1 MGPYWAI
8 GCLAEIYRAVAI
20 VGVVVSVGMAP
31 FTAGVS
37 LLILPLIFLYIV
49 VAQLF
54 KLLIDIAQSSRGTYE
69 VLSRRSERSRVPPN
83 PSGMWDDDEN
93 KYRRR

>member
-8 GCLAEIYRAVAI
+8 GCLAEIYRLVAI
-20 VGVVVSVGMAP
+20 VGVVASLAMAP
-31 FTAGVS
+31 LTAGVS
-37 LLILPLIFLYIV
+37 LLLLPLIFLYIV

-69 VLSRRSERSRVPPN
+69 VLSRRSDRGRVPPN
-83 PSGMWDDDEN
+83 PSGMWEDDEN

>member
-8 GCLAEIYRAVAI
+8 GCLAELYRVIAI
-20 VGVVVSVGMAP
+20 VGVLLALGLAP
-31 FTAGVS
+31 FTAGIS

-49 VAQLF
+49 IAQLF

-69 VLSRRSERSRVPPN
+69 VLSRRSDRGRVPPN
-83 PSGMWDDDEN
+83 PSGMWEDDEN